1 MIKGLTE
8 VEKYKVIRPI
18 IGDCEYDKYGFPV
31 IRRLARNLDYENLE
45 VRNFKC
51 MKSLPDNDNK
61 LLMMFSYDKDLLRF
75 WNDPLKRI
83 PMMQT
88 YAAVA
93 TPDFSIYPT
102 MNINDIRH
110 NVYMGRWLGRTWQ
123 NYGLSVIPTVG
134 WALPDTYDMCFSA
147 IESKTPVIISTLG
160 CTDYQDDFLR
170 GFNEM
175 KARIEPPI
183 VIVFGNMIPGMTGTF
198 LNFKYTES
206 FAVKN
211 KQLRIEGIPSIFTIK
226 EAV

>member
-1 MIKGLTE
+1 MIKGLTDF
-8 VEKYKVIRPI
+8 EKYKVIRPI

-31 IRRLARNLDYENLE
+31 IRRLTRDLDYENLE

-51 MKSLPDNDNK
+51 MKSLADNDNK
-61 LLMMFSYDKDLLRF
+61 LLMMFSYDKDLMRF

-83 PMMQT
+83 PIMQT
-88 YAAVA
+88 YVAVA

-102 MNINDIRH
+102 MNINEIRH
-110 NVYMGRWLGRTWQ
+110 NIYMGRWLGRTWQ
-123 NYGLSVIPTVG
+123 NYGLSVIPTIG

-147 IESKTPVIISTLG
+147 VESETPVIISTLG
-160 CTDYQDDFLR
+160 CTHYQEDFLR

-175 KARIEPPI
+175 KARINPPI
-183 VIVFGNMIPGMTGTF
+183 ILVFGNMIPGMTGTF

-211 KQLRIEGIPSIFTIK
+211 KQLKIDGIPSIFTIK

>member
-8 VEKYKVIRPI
+8 FEKYKVIRPI

-31 IRRLARNLDYENLE
+31 IRRLARDLDYENLE

-88 YAAVA
+88 YAAGA

-160 CTDYQDDFLR
+160 CTDY
-170 GFNEM
+170 
-175 KARIEPPI
+175 
-183 VIVFGNMIPGMTGTF
+183 
-198 LNFKYTES
+198 
-206 FAVKN
+206 
-211 KQLRIEGIPSIFTIK
+211 
-226 EAV
+226 

>member
-1 MIKGLTE
+1 MIKGLTDF
-8 VEKYKVIRPI
+8 EKYKVIRPI

-31 IRRLARNLDYENLE
+31 IRRLTRDLDYENLE

-61 LLMMFSYDKDLLRF
+61 LLMMFSYDKDLMRF

-83 PMMQT
+83 PIMQT

-102 MNINDIRH
+102 MNINEIRH
-110 NVYMGRWLGRTWQ
+110 NIYMGRWLGCTWQ
-123 NYGLSVIPTVG
+123 NYGLPVIPTIG

-147 IESKTPVIISTLG
+147 IESETPVIISTLG
-160 CTDYQDDFLR
+160 CTDCPEDFLH

-175 KARIEPPI
+175 KARITPPI
-183 VIVFGNMIPGMTGTF
+183 ILVFGNMIPGMTGTF

-211 KQLRIEGIPSIFTIK
+211 KQMKIEGIPSIFTIK
-226 EAV
+226 EVV

>member
-1 MIKGLTE
+1 MIKGLTDF
-8 VEKYKVIRPI
+8 EKYKVIRPI

-31 IRRLARNLDYENLE
+31 IRRLTRDLDYENLE

-61 LLMMFSYDKDLLRF
+61 LLMMFSYDKDLMRF

-83 PMMQT
+83 PIMQT

-102 MNINDIRH
+102 MNINEIRH
-110 NVYMGRWLGRTWQ
+110 NIYMGRWLGCTWQ
-123 NYGLSVIPTVG
+123 NYGLPIIPTIG

-147 IESKTPVIISTLG
+147 IESETPVIISTLG
-160 CTDYQDDFLR
+160 CTDCPEDFLR

-175 KARIEPPI
+175 KARITPPI
-183 VIVFGNMIPGMTGTF
+183 ILVFGNMIPGMTGTF

-211 KQLRIEGIPSIFTIK
+211 KQLKIEGIPSIFTIK
-226 EAV
+226 EVV